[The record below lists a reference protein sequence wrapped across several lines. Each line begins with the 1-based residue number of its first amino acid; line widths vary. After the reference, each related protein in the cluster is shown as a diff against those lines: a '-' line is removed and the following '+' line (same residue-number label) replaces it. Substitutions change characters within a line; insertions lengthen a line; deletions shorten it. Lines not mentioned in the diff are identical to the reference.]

1 MAPRHGDLSVTL
13 LAYTDCGV
21 QVTPARFSKRRLFGY
36 VSGSDSAL
44 PEQAQQRRITAMT
57 IRVGINGFGR
67 IGRQSMKAM
76 LERHPQDIEVVA
88 VNDLTDTQTNAH
100 LLKYD
105 STYGRFPGEV
115 EATEDTL
122 IVNGHPIKVLAQRN
136 PAEIPWGDLGVDIV
150 VESTG
155 FFTDAEKAAAHL
167 KGGAKKVIIS
177 APAKGED
184 ITIVLGVNEQTY
196 NPEKHNIISNASCT
210 TNCLAPT
217 VKVLNDT
224 FGIEYGLMNTIH
236 SYTNDQRILDQ
247 VHKDLR
253 RARSAGANIIPTT
266 TGAAR
271 ALALVIPEL
280 KGRFDGMSLR
290 VPTITVSVVDF
301 VATLRQGVTKEAV
314 NAAFKEAARGALSG
328 ILDIT
333 EEPLVSSDFRGD
345 SHSAIVDGLSTM
357 VVGNNMVKVIAWYD
371 NEWGYSCRVADL
383 TDYIGKKG
391 F

>member
-1 MAPRHGDLSVTL
+1 
-13 LAYTDCGV
+13 
-21 QVTPARFSKRRLFGY
+21 
-36 VSGSDSAL
+36 
-44 PEQAQQRRITAMT
+44 
-57 IRVGINGFGR
+57 
-67 IGRQSMKAM
+67 MKAM

-150 VESTG
+150 IESTG

-184 ITIVLGVNEQTY
+184 ITIVLGVNEQMY
-196 NPEKHNIISNASCT
+196 NPERHNIISNASCT